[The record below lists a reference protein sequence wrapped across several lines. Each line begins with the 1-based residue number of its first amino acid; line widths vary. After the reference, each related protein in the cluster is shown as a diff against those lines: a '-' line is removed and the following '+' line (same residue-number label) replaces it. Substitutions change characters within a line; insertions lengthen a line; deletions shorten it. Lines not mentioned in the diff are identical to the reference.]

1 MSDRLKEL
9 GIPQH
14 EITPAV
20 SIAVNGLLDHVEQ
33 LNSDLQNR
41 KTQLENLQNLIDVD
55 TTPALPNRR
64 GFIKRLEWT
73 IAMNKRYSGPTSVV
87 VFRFND
93 LDEVNRVYGYQA
105 GTRATS
111 YVAEYLAANIRD
123 TDFFARIG
131 ENQFGILMFFAE
143 FEDVKAKAERMRNQ
157 LRNNPLR
164 WNNGLINFSLA
175 FGVHAITPADNPE
188 SAIMAATNAVFSD
201 NQRLKFEEINIKA

>member
-20 SIAVNGLLDHVEQ
+20 SIAVNGLLDHINQ

-55 TTPALPNRR
+55 TIPSLPNRR

-73 IAMNKRYSGPTSVV
+73 IAMNKRYGGQTCIAS
-87 VFRFND
+87 FRLND
-93 LDEVNRVYGYQA
+93 LEELARVYGYQA
-105 GTRATS
+105 SAKAAS
-111 YVAEYLAANIRD
+111 YVAEYLANNIRD

-131 ENQFGILMFFAE
+131 ENQFGALMYFAE
-143 FEDVKAKAERMRNQ
+143 FEDVKSKAERMRNQ
-157 LRNNPLR
+157 LRNNPMR

-175 FGVHAITPADNPE
+175 YGVHAITAADDPE
-188 SAIMAATNAVFSD
+188 SAIMAATNAVFTD